1 MEGLQLY
8 GLAKIILS
16 KPEVCKALFVKP
28 DGAQDQVNANYVFS
42 LVQPM
47 YSAPGSS
54 RKQLRK
60 ISWIISRTFF
70 IGLED
75 EENITGYASPI
86 TWNYHQHE
94 SDQVLNQPKEEFET
108 SELTPSGIM
117 GLLTGQKHQL
127 LNGEELVLTASFDH
141 DCFAHNPNHKIKCNF
156 GGTGYTLHKKG
167 GHFSFF
173 CSQAFNELQA
183 DVHRAEERISQKKQK
198 IDELT
203 DEGVGEVKN
212 KRPTLKLPDTT
223 SELDLRLISKIKYTS
238 IRNSTD
244 VVKESGKKVK
254 NNKTEI
260 MKKCEVPKIVPYKSL
275 TSFIRSIDIG
285 EIIDLETLADLFL
298 FQKVPCLHW
307 FNGGKGVMYI
317 AIGADGA
324 PFGRDDTATAYRVSI
339 LNLLQRVQSCND
351 NHLLMGSNS
360 IDEALHSSFERR
372 NGRNRRKA
380 VNYSTRP
387 SDHI

>member
-1 MEGLQLY
+1 MKEFMEGLQLY

-54 RKQLRK
+54 RKQVKENIMDHLQD
-60 ISWIISRTFF
+60 FL

-167 GHFSFF
+167 GHFQFLLFTSFPMV
-173 CSQAFNELQA
+173 CHEAMEA
-183 DVHRAEERISQKKQK
+183 IEAA
-198 IDELT
+198 
-203 DEGVGEVKN
+203 KN
-212 KRPTLKLPDTT
+212 KTMIGDEST
-223 SELDLRLISKIKYTS
+223 ELDVLE
-238 IRNSTD
+238 
-244 VVKESGKKVK
+244 ES
-254 NNKTEI
+254 
-260 MKKCEVPKIVPYKSL
+260 PK
-275 TSFIRSIDIG
+275 
-285 EIIDLETLADLFL
+285 
-298 FQKVPCLHW
+298 
-307 FNGGKGVMYI
+307 
-317 AIGADGA
+317 
-324 PFGRDDTATAYRVSI
+324 
-339 LNLLQRVQSCND
+339 
-351 NHLLMGSNS
+351 
-360 IDEALHSSFERR
+360 
-372 NGRNRRKA
+372 
-380 VNYSTRP
+380 
-387 SDHI
+387 